1 MSIIKRLLAPSV
13 VCAAVAGAMVA
24 FAQDDLDNLLKDLES
39 DGKKSAEAAAPAAE
53 TPQPEEKKEETSVA
67 EPAPAAEPV
76 AVAEEKK
83 DETPVAETAP
93 AAEPVAEEKKEET
106 SVAEPAPAAEPVV
119 VAEEKKDEAPVAEPA
134 PAAEP
139 VAVAEEKKDE
149 APVAEPAPAVAETAT
164 SEKPA
169 EKGATDA
176 EVSNFLDNLA
186 SVPGGKPAATTDAPE
201 AVAAQPAVAD
211 APSAVVAQPVAPAT
225 PVAVVAQPVAP
236 ATPVAVVA
244 QPAAPADPNAA
255 LVSDLMAA
263 ESLRREALD
272 MQAARELTDARA
284 AMSER
289 DWETA
294 YKKYSLAFKHMND
307 RADSVGLRRECAEG
321 MAEARYQAARQAYR
335 ENDFEDARQ
344 LATDARS
351 LRHPRA
357 QALIEALDS
366 RTATEDFRD
375 ISEIAHRRNE
385 KDYRENRDSIRRRLR
400 RSAQYLAVSDLDKA
414 LEECELV
421 IRFDPYNREALDLR
435 KRIQRRRDVILDKER
450 NATRE
455 GMIADVNAAWRPVYA
470 VNSLELKGIDGGTTR
485 TALGDDKERTVEQMV
500 EKRMKE
506 MILPLVSFRPPATL
520 SDAVDQFKQMSRD
533 FDRPDIPIDQRGFNF
548 VLDLGKRLVSQGGE
562 VAETDSGNDF
572 ASSAKSDDAAAAGG
586 NLDGMPLIPAIALN
600 NVSLWD
606 ALRHV
611 CRITKFKFQ
620 IQEGPVIMVMPE
632 SMSTE
637 DLVTRTYDVTEN
649 FAERMSGA
657 AEDVKDMKGGFGSS
671 SKGGDE
677 AADDD
682 QESWKK
688 FFSLMGVKWAEGS
701 SIVYLKTIG
710 KLRVTNTKDQL
721 AVIEAALAGE
731 LGATPK
737 LIEIEARFVEVA
749 QEDLNS
755 LGFEWLL
762 NSDYSLGTNGKLG
775 KLLGIKGGKW
785 GSESGSI
792 TSDSSSSSSSSV
804 STSSGVS
811 SASEVSTVTSG
822 GTSSTVK
829 SASTV
834 SSDSSVTSSSGPN
847 SSQSQSSTY
856 SSSTLLGQHSGAGW
870 SRNSTGSRRNVGI
883 TGDSSTYQTGMRY
896 LSTQGNH
903 IFGEEASPNDQF
915 MRVNA
920 FLGNADLSMILHM
933 LSQRSDTDL
942 LSAPKVLTGPGKE
955 ATMKVVT
962 EYIYPT
968 EYDVQ
973 LTASGGGSS
982 GSGSSSSGGSSE
994 ILAVVEPENFTMREV
1009 GVILQVTPELSQGGQ
1024 LINLHLHP
1032 QVVSDPTWKNYGMKI
1047 PKSSNSQVNM
1057 FSSVSDIMNSLVANL
1072 TALGG
1077 MTSDET
1083 SYVRQ
1088 LLVDSSSTSIA
1099 AINSGEGTLTY
1110 YDAPMEQPFFKTRS
1124 IETDITIANGA
1135 TVVMGGLITEE
1146 RKSMEDKIP
1155 FLGDI
1160 PWIGRFFRSRSEWSN
1175 KRNLLIFVTARL
1187 VDPMGRHISMGVAD
1201 DTAQEMQVTAAPE
1214 G

>member
-1 MSIIKRLLAPSV
+1 MSIIKRILAPSV
-13 VCAAVAGAMVA
+13 VCAAVACAMVA

-39 DGKKSAEAAAPAAE
+39 DGKKPAAETAPAAPAATEQAPAAEAAPAATEPAAPAAEAAPAATEPAAPAVTETAPAAEPAAAPAAE
-53 TPQPEEKKEETSVA
+53 TKTEAVA
-67 EPAPAAEPV
+67 EQTAAPAPAPAAPV
-76 AVAEEKK
+76 AAE
-83 DETPVAETAP
+83 
-93 AAEPVAEEKKEET
+93 
-106 SVAEPAPAAEPVV
+106 
-119 VAEEKKDEAPVAEPA
+119 
-134 PAAEP
+134 
-139 VAVAEEKKDE
+139 
-149 APVAEPAPAVAETAT
+149 
-164 SEKPA
+164 
-169 EKGATDA
+169 
-176 EVSNFLDNLA
+176 
-186 SVPGGKPAATTDAPE
+186 
-201 AVAAQPAVAD
+201 
-211 APSAVVAQPVAPAT
+211 
-225 PVAVVAQPVAP
+225 
-236 ATPVAVVA
+236 
-244 QPAAPADPNAA
+244 PADPNAA

-272 MQAARELTDARA
+272 HQAAQELSDARA
-284 AMSER
+284 AMAVR
-289 DWETA
+289 DWDTA
-294 YKKYSLAFKHMND
+294 YRKYSLASKHMND
-307 RADSVGLRRECAEG
+307 RADWAELRRECAQG
-321 MAEARYQAARQAYR
+321 MAEARYQAGRQAYR
-335 ENDFEDARQ
+335 ENDFETARQ
-344 LATDARS
+344 LAMEARK

-357 QALIEALDS
+357 AALLEALDS
-366 RTATEDFRD
+366 SAVAVDTKDITD
-375 ISEIAHRRNE
+375 ISHRRNE
-385 KDYRENRDSIRRRLR
+385 KDYKADRDSIRRRLR
-400 RSAQYLAVSDLDKA
+400 RSAQYLAVADLDKA

-421 IRFDPYNREALDLR
+421 IRYDPYNREALDLR
-435 KRIQRRRDVILDKER
+435 QRIQRRRDVILDKER
-450 NATRE
+450 HATRE

-485 TALGDDKERTVEQMV
+485 AALGDDKERTMEQLV

-506 MILPLVSFRPPATL
+506 MILPSISFRPPATI
-520 SDAVDQFKQMSRD
+520 SDAVEYFKQASRD

-548 VLDLGKRLVSQGGE
+548 VLDLGKQLVAQGGE
-562 VAETDSGNDF
+562 AAESDSGNDF
-572 ASSAKSDDAAAAGG
+572 SASAKSDDAGAAGG
-586 NLDGMPLIPAIALN
+586 SPDGMPLIPAIAAN

-606 ALRHV
+606 ALKLV
-611 CRITKFKFQ
+611 CRVTKFKFQ
-620 IQEGPVIMVMPE
+620 IQEGPVVMVMPE
-632 SMSTE
+632 SMTTE

-657 AEDVKDMKGGFGSS
+657 AEDVQDMKGGFG
-671 SKGGDE
+671 GGSNKSNDE
-677 AADDD
+677 GGGDD
-682 QESWKK
+682 QEASWKK

-762 NSDYSLGTNGKLG
+762 NSDYTLGMNGKLG
-775 KLLGIKGGKW
+775 KLLGIKSGKW
-785 GSESGSI
+785 GSNA
-792 TSDSSSSSSSSV
+792 D
-804 STSSGVS
+804 TSSY
-811 SASEVSTVTSG
+811 SAGGSTTY
-822 GTSSTVK
+822 
-829 SASTV
+829 SATYNAGKVDTGSLVDQT
-834 SSDSSVTSSSGPN
+834 SVTGPN
-847 SSQSQSSTY
+847 SSWTRST
-856 SSSTLLGQHSGAGW
+856 TTDNGQHSGSNWA
-870 SRNSTGSRRNVGI
+870 RNTGLDGAAKRRGVGI
-883 TGDSSTYQTGMRY
+883 TGDSGTYQSGMRY
-896 LSTQGNH
+896 LSTDSNH
-903 IFGEEASPNDQF
+903 ITGEGYSTNDRF

-982 GSGSSSSGGSSE
+982 GSSSSGGGSSE

-1032 QVVSDPTWKNYGMKI
+1032 QVVSDPTWKNYGMRI

-1057 FSSVSDIMNSLVANL
+1057 FDSVSAIMNSLVANL

-1077 MTSDET
+1077 MSNEET
-1083 SYVRQ
+1083 ANVRN
-1088 LLVDSSSTSIA
+1088 LLTESSATSIA
-1099 AINSGEGTLTY
+1099 AINSGEGTLSY

-1160 PWIGRFFRSRSEWSN
+1160 PWIGRFFRSRSEWSS

-1187 VDPMGRHISMGVAD
+1187 VDPMGRQISMGMSEDTVAEE
-1201 DTAQEMQVTAAPE
+1201 AKVTAAPE

>member
-1 MSIIKRLLAPSV
+1 
-13 VCAAVAGAMVA
+13 
-24 FAQDDLDNLLKDLES
+24 
-39 DGKKSAEAAAPAAE
+39 
-53 TPQPEEKKEETSVA
+53 
-67 EPAPAAEPV
+67 
-76 AVAEEKK
+76 
-83 DETPVAETAP
+83 
-93 AAEPVAEEKKEET
+93 
-106 SVAEPAPAAEPVV
+106 
-119 VAEEKKDEAPVAEPA
+119 
-134 PAAEP
+134 
-139 VAVAEEKKDE
+139 
-149 APVAEPAPAVAETAT
+149 
-164 SEKPA
+164 
-169 EKGATDA
+169 
-176 EVSNFLDNLA
+176 
-186 SVPGGKPAATTDAPE
+186 
-201 AVAAQPAVAD
+201 
-211 APSAVVAQPVAPAT
+211 
-225 PVAVVAQPVAP
+225 
-236 ATPVAVVA
+236 
-244 QPAAPADPNAA
+244 
-255 LVSDLMAA
+255 MAA

-272 MQAARELTDARA
+272 HQAAQELSDARA
-284 AMSER
+284 AMSAR
-289 DWETA
+289 DWDTA
-294 YKKYSLAFKHMND
+294 YRKYSLASKHMND
-307 RADSVGLRRECAEG
+307 RADWAELRRECAQG
-321 MAEARYQAARQAYR
+321 MAEARYQAGRQAYR
-335 ENDFEDARQ
+335 ENDFETARQ
-344 LATDARS
+344 LAMEART

-357 QALIEALDS
+357 AALLEALDS
-366 RTATEDFRD
+366 SVVATDTKD
-375 ISEIAHRRNE
+375 ITDIFHRRNE
-385 KDYRENRDSIRRRLR
+385 KDYKADRDSIRRRLR
-400 RSAQYLAVSDLDKA
+400 RSAQYLAVADLDKA

-421 IRFDPYNREALDLR
+421 IRYDPYNREALDLR
-435 KRIQRRRDVILDKER
+435 QRIQRRRDVILDKER
-450 NATRE
+450 HATRE

-485 TALGDDKERTVEQMV
+485 AALGDDKERTMEQLV

-506 MILPLVSFRPPATL
+506 MILPSISFRPPATI
-520 SDAVDQFKQMSRD
+520 SDAVEYFKQASRD

-548 VLDLGKRLVSQGGE
+548 VLDLGKQLVAQGGE
-562 VAETDSGNDF
+562 TAEADSGNDF
-572 ASSAKSDDAAAAGG
+572 SASAKSDDAGAAGG
-586 NLDGMPLIPAIALN
+586 SPDGMPLIPAIAAN

-606 ALRHV
+606 ALKLV
-611 CRITKFKFQ
+611 CRVTKFKFQ
-620 IQEGPVIMVMPE
+620 IQEGPVVMVMPE
-632 SMSTE
+632 SMTTE

-657 AEDVKDMKGGFGSS
+657 AEDVQDMKGGFG
-671 SKGGDE
+671 GGSNKSNDE
-677 AADDD
+677 GSGDD
-682 QESWKK
+682 QEASWKK

-762 NSDYSLGTNGKLG
+762 NSDYSLGMNGKLG
-775 KLLGIKGGKW
+775 KLLGIRGGKW
-785 GSESGSI
+785 GTESGSD
-792 TSDSSSSSSSSV
+792 SYSRSSSSSAS
-804 STSSGVS
+804 STSSS
-811 SASEVSTVTSG
+811 SSTYDSISSTTRNSGKVDTGSLVDQDVSTYVGSQSTSA
-822 GTSSTVK
+822 T
-829 SASTV
+829 
-834 SSDSSVTSSSGPN
+834 GPN
-847 SSQSQSSTY
+847 SNWSRSSQYSST
-856 SSSTLLGQHSGAGW
+856 TLSGQHQGQNWA
-870 SRNSTGSRRNVGI
+870 RNHGGKRLVGI
-883 TGDSSTYQTGMRY
+883 TGDGGADYQSGMRY
-896 LSTQGNH
+896 LSTDSNH
-903 IFGEEASPNDQF
+903 ISGEGYSTNDRF

-982 GSGSSSSGGSSE
+982 GSSSSGGGSSE

-1032 QVVSDPTWKNYGMKI
+1032 QVVSDPTWKNYGMRI

-1057 FSSVSDIMNSLVANL
+1057 FDSVSSIMNSLVANL

-1077 MTSDET
+1077 MTSEET
-1083 SYVRQ
+1083 SNVRK
-1088 LLVDSSSTSIA
+1088 LLTDSSATSIA
-1099 AINSGEGTLTY
+1099 AINSGEGTLSY

-1187 VDPMGRHISMGVAD
+1187 VDPMGRQISMGMSEDTVAEE
-1201 DTAQEMQVTAAPE
+1201 AKVTAAPE

>member
-1 MSIIKRLLAPSV
+1 M
-13 VCAAVAGAMVA
+13 
-24 FAQDDLDNLLKDLES
+24 
-39 DGKKSAEAAAPAAE
+39 AEAAPA
-53 TPQPEEKKEETSVA
+53 VA
-67 EPAPAAEPV
+67 PAPA
-76 AVAEEKK
+76 
-83 DETPVAETAP
+83 
-93 AAEPVAEEKKEET
+93 
-106 SVAEPAPAAEPVV
+106 
-119 VAEEKKDEAPVAEPA
+119 
-134 PAAEP
+134 
-139 VAVAEEKKDE
+139 
-149 APVAEPAPAVAETAT
+149 PAPAV
-164 SEKPA
+164 P
-169 EKGATDA
+169 
-176 EVSNFLDNLA
+176 
-186 SVPGGKPAATTDAPE
+186 
-201 AVAAQPAVAD
+201 VAAE
-211 APSAVVAQPVAPAT
+211 
-225 PVAVVAQPVAP
+225 
-236 ATPVAVVA
+236 
-244 QPAAPADPNAA
+244 PADPNAA

-272 MQAARELTDARA
+272 HQAAQELSDARA
-284 AMSER
+284 AMAAR

-294 YKKYSLAFKHMND
+294 YRKYSLASKHMND
-307 RADSVGLRRECAEG
+307 RADWAELRRECAQG
-321 MAEARYQAARQAYR
+321 MAEARYQAGRQAYR
-335 ENDFEDARQ
+335 ENDFETARQ
-344 LATDARS
+344 LAMEARA

-357 QALIEALDS
+357 AALLEALDS
-366 RTATEDFRD
+366 SAVALDTKD
-375 ISEIAHRRNE
+375 ISPISHRRNE
-385 KDYRENRDSIRRRLR
+385 KDYKADRDSIRHRLR
-400 RSAQYLAVSDLDKA
+400 RSAQYLAVADLDKA

-421 IRFDPYNREALDLR
+421 IRYDPYNREALDLR
-435 KRIQRRRDVILDKER
+435 QRIQRRRDVILDKER
-450 NATRE
+450 HATRE

-485 TALGDDKERTVEQMV
+485 AALGDDKERTMEQLV

-506 MILPLVSFRPPATL
+506 MILPSISFRPPATI
-520 SDAVDQFKQMSRD
+520 SDAVEYFKQASRD

-548 VLDLGKRLVSQGGE
+548 VLDLGKQLVAQGGE
-562 VAETDSGNDF
+562 AAESDSGNDF
-572 ASSAKSDDAAAAGG
+572 SASAKSDDAGAAGG
-586 NLDGMPLIPAIALN
+586 SPDGMPLIPAIAAN

-606 ALRHV
+606 ALKLV
-611 CRITKFKFQ
+611 CRVTKFKFQ
-620 IQEGPVIMVMPE
+620 IQEGPVVMVMPE
-632 SMSTE
+632 SMTTE

-657 AEDVKDMKGGFGSS
+657 AEDVQDMKGGFGGAGNKS
-671 SKGGDE
+671 GDE
-677 AADDD
+677 GGGDD
-682 QESWKK
+682 QEASWKK

-762 NSDYSLGTNGKLG
+762 NSDYTLGMNGKLG
-775 KLLGIKGGKW
+775 KLLGIKPGKW
-785 GSESGSI
+785 GSTSEGSSYSI
-792 TSDSSSSSSSSV
+792 GGSTAYSATYNGNKLDTGSLVDQTTATGPDTSWSK
-804 STSSGVS
+804 STS
-811 SASEVSTVTSG
+811 T
-822 GTSSTVK
+822 
-829 SASTV
+829 
-834 SSDSSVTSSSGPN
+834 DN
-847 SSQSQSSTY
+847 
-856 SSSTLLGQHSGAGW
+856 GQHSGSTWARNRGW
-870 SRNSTGSRRNVGI
+870 DGEPKTRAVGI
-883 TGDSSTYQTGMRY
+883 TGDSGTYQSGMRY
-896 LSTQGNH
+896 LSTDGNH
-903 IFGEEASPNDQF
+903 IGTGQKTGEGYFTNDRF
-915 MRVNA
+915 MKVNA

-982 GSGSSSSGGSSE
+982 GSSSSSGGSSE

-1032 QVVSDPTWKNYGMKI
+1032 QVVSDPTWKNYGMRI

-1057 FSSVSDIMNSLVANL
+1057 FDSVSGIMNSLVANL
-1072 TALGG
+1072 TVLGG
-1077 MTSDET
+1077 MSTEET
-1083 SYVRQ
+1083 TYVRN
-1088 LLVDSSSTSIA
+1088 LLTDSSATSIA
-1099 AINSGEGTLTY
+1099 AINSGEGTLSY

-1160 PWIGRFFRSRSEWSN
+1160 PWIGRFFRSRSEWSS

-1187 VDPMGRHISMGVAD
+1187 VDPMGRQISMGMTEDTVAEE
-1201 DTAQEMQVTAAPE
+1201 AKVTAAPE

>member
-1 MSIIKRLLAPSV
+1 MIKVKRLMVPGV
-13 VCAAVAGAMVA
+13 VCAAMAGAMVA

-39 DGKKSAEAAAPAAE
+39 DGAKPAAAEAKKAPAPAAVVEAKEEAAPAE
-53 TPQPEEKKEETSVA
+53 QVEEKKSEPVAEAKAEEPKA
-67 EPAPAAEPV
+67 EPAPVAVAEKAEEAAPVAEEAKKEPAPV
-76 AVAEEKK
+76 AVAEES
-83 DETPVAETAP
+83 EAAP
-93 AAEPVAEEKKEET
+93 AKAE
-106 SVAEPAPAAEPVV
+106 
-119 VAEEKKDEAPVAEPA
+119 
-134 PAAEP
+134 
-139 VAVAEEKKDE
+139 AVA
-149 APVAEPAPAVAETAT
+149 A
-164 SEKPA
+164 KPA
-169 EKGATDA
+169 EKGASEA
-176 EVSNFLDNLA
+176 EVANFLDDLA
-186 SVPGGKPAATTDAPE
+186 RVPGEKKSGDSAAAVPAKG
-201 AVAAQPAVAD
+201 
-211 APSAVVAQPVAPAT
+211 AVVA
-225 PVAVVAQPVAP
+225 VAVKKP
-236 ATPVAVVA
+236 AE
-244 QPAAPADPNAA
+244 DPDAA
-255 LVSDLMAA
+255 LISDLMAT
-263 ESLRREALD
+263 ESLRREAMD
-272 MQAARELTDARA
+272 DQARREVMAARE
-284 AMSER
+284 AMDDR

-294 YKKYSLAFKHMND
+294 YRKYSLAFKHLND
-307 RADSVGLRRECAEG
+307 RADTVEFRKECAQG
-321 MAEARYQAARQAYR
+321 MAEARYQAGRQAYR
-335 ENDFEDARQ
+335 EGEMDHARQ
-344 LATDARS
+344 LAMEART

-357 QALIEALDS
+357 QALIEAIEGDTIS
-366 RTATEDFRD
+366 VEEKDV
-375 ISEIAHRRNE
+375 SEIAHRRNE
-385 KDYRENRDSIRRRLR
+385 KDYKENRNSIRRRLR
-400 RSAQYLAVSDLDKA
+400 RSAQYLAVADLDKA

-421 IRFDPYNREALDLR
+421 IRFDPYNSEALELR
-435 KRIQRRRDVILDKER
+435 KRIQRRREVILDKER

-485 TALGDDKERTVEQMV
+485 TNLGDDKERTMEQLV

-506 MILPLVSFRPPATL
+506 MILPSISFRPPATIA
-520 SDAVDQFKQMSRD
+520 DAVEYFKQASRD

-548 VLDLGKRLVSQGGE
+548 VLDLGKQLVAQGGGE
-562 VAETDSGNDF
+562 AASSDSGNDF
-572 ASSAKSDDAAAAGG
+572 AASAESSDSAQSGSP
-586 NLDGMPLIPAIALN
+586 DGMPLIPAIAAN

-606 ALRHV
+606 ALKLV
-611 CRITKFKFQ
+611 CRVTKFKFQ
-620 IQEGPVIMVMPE
+620 IQEGPVVMVMPE
-632 SMSTE
+632 SMTTE

-657 AEDVKDMKGGFGSS
+657 AEDVQDMKGGFGGAA
-671 SKGGDE
+671 KGGDE
-677 AADDD
+677 AAGND
-682 QESWKK
+682 QEASWKK

-762 NSDYSLGTNGKLG
+762 NSDYSLGMNGKLG
-775 KLLGIKGGKW
+775 KLLGIKGGKF
-785 GSESGSI
+785 GENSVTRTYTKPGN
-792 TSDSSSSSSSSV
+792 SDLEPTEDIV
-804 STSSGVS
+804 YKTTTYDYSSG
-811 SASEVSTVTSG
+811 AKWARNKG
-822 GTSSTVK
+822 GK
-829 SASTV
+829 
-834 SSDSSVTSSSGPN
+834 
-847 SSQSQSSTY
+847 
-856 SSSTLLGQHSGAGW
+856 
-870 SRNSTGSRRNVGI
+870 RNIGI
-883 TGDSSTYQTGMRY
+883 TGDPSTYQSGMRY
-896 LSTQGNH
+896 LSTDGNH
-903 IFGEEASPNDQF
+903 ISGEGYSTNDRF

-942 LSAPKVLTGPGKE
+942 LSAPKVLTAPGKE

-982 GSGSSSSGGSSE
+982 GSSSGGGSSE

-1024 LINLHLHP
+1024 LINLQLHP
-1032 QVVSDPTWKNYGMKI
+1032 QVVSEPTWKNYGMRI
-1047 PKSSNSQVNM
+1047 PKSSNSQYDT
-1057 FSSVSDIMNSLVANL
+1057 FGSVSSIMSTLV
-1072 TALGG
+1072 TSITTLGG
-1077 MTSDET
+1077 TLSNEEVE
-1083 SYVRQ
+1083 SIRGQ
-1088 LLVDSSSTSIA
+1088 LIDSSMTSIA
-1099 AINSGEGTLTY
+1099 AINSGETALSY

-1124 IETDITIANGA
+1124 IETAITIANGA

-1187 VDPMGRHISMGVAD
+1187 VDPMGRQISMGVAD
-1201 DTAQEMQVTAAPE
+1201 DSSAADAKVTAAPE

>member
-1 MSIIKRLLAPSV
+1 MIKVKRLMVPGV
-13 VCAAVAGAMVA
+13 VCAAMAGAMVA
-24 FAQDDLDNLLKDLES
+24 FAQDDLDSLLKGLES
-39 DGKKSAEAAAPAAE
+39 DGAKPAAAEAKKEPAPVAVVEAKEEAAPVE
-53 TPQPEEKKEETSVA
+53 QVEEKKAEPVAEAKAEEPKA
-67 EPAPAAEPV
+67 EPAPV
-76 AVAEEKK
+76 AVAEK
-83 DETPVAETAP
+83 AEE
-93 AAEPVAEEKKEET
+93 AAPVAEEAKK
-106 SVAEPAPAAEPVV
+106 EPAPVAAAE
-119 VAEEKKDEAPVAEPA
+119 ESEAA
-134 PAAEP
+134 PAKAE
-139 VAVAEEKKDE
+139 AVA
-149 APVAEPAPAVAETAT
+149 A
-164 SEKPA
+164 KPA
-169 EKGATDA
+169 EKGASEA
-176 EVSNFLDNLA
+176 EVANFLDDLA
-186 SVPGGKPAATTDAPE
+186 RVPGEKKSGDSAAAAPAKG
-201 AVAAQPAVAD
+201 
-211 APSAVVAQPVAPAT
+211 AVVA
-225 PVAVVAQPVAP
+225 VAVKKP
-236 ATPVAVVA
+236 AE
-244 QPAAPADPNAA
+244 DPDAA
-255 LVSDLMAA
+255 LISDLMAT
-263 ESLRREALD
+263 ESLRREAMD
-272 MQAARELTDARA
+272 DQARREVMAARE
-284 AMSER
+284 AMDDR

-294 YKKYSLAFKHMND
+294 YRKYSLAFKHLND
-307 RADSVGLRRECAEG
+307 RADTVEFRKECAQG
-321 MAEARYQAARQAYR
+321 MAEARYQAGRQAYR
-335 ENDFEDARQ
+335 EGEMDHARQ
-344 LATDARS
+344 LAMEART

-357 QALIEALDS
+357 QALIEAIEGDTIS
-366 RTATEDFRD
+366 VEEKDV
-375 ISEIAHRRNE
+375 SEIAHRRNE
-385 KDYRENRDSIRRRLR
+385 KDYKENRNSIRRRLR

-421 IRFDPYNREALDLR
+421 IRFDPYNSEALELR
-435 KRIQRRRDVILDKER
+435 KRIQRRREVILDKER

-485 TALGDDKERTVEQMV
+485 TSLGDDKERTMEQLV

-506 MILPLVSFRPPATL
+506 MILPSISFRPPATIA
-520 SDAVDQFKQMSRD
+520 DAVEYFKQASRD

-548 VLDLGKRLVSQGGE
+548 VLDLGKQLVAQGGGE
-562 VAETDSGNDF
+562 AASSDSGNDF
-572 ASSAKSDDAAAAGG
+572 AASAESSDSAQSGSP
-586 NLDGMPLIPAIALN
+586 DGMPLIPAIAAN

-606 ALRHV
+606 ALKLV
-611 CRITKFKFQ
+611 CRVTKFKFQ
-620 IQEGPVIMVMPE
+620 IQEGPVVMVMPE
-632 SMSTE
+632 SMTTE

-657 AEDVKDMKGGFGSS
+657 AEDVQDMKGGFGGAA
-671 SKGGDE
+671 KGGDE
-677 AADDD
+677 AAGDD
-682 QESWKK
+682 QEASWKK

-762 NSDYSLGTNGKLG
+762 NSDYTLGMNGKLG

-785 GSESGSI
+785 GQNSATTTVVKPSDPNLP
-792 TSDSSSSSSSSV
+792 TS
-804 STSSGVS
+804 T
-811 SASEVSTVTSG
+811 TVTE
-822 GTSSTVK
+822 TST
-829 SASTV
+829 TE
-834 SSDSSVTSSSGPN
+834 
-847 SSQSQSSTY
+847 Y
-856 SSSTLLGQHSGAGW
+856 GQHSGSNWA
-870 SRNSTGSRRNVGI
+870 RNHGGKRNIGI
-883 TGDSSTYQTGMRY
+883 TGDPSTYQSGMRY
-896 LSTQGNH
+896 LSTDGNH
-903 IFGEEASPNDQF
+903 ISGQGYSTNDQF

-942 LSAPKVLTGPGKE
+942 LSAPKVLTAPGKE

-982 GSGSSSSGGSSE
+982 GSSSGGGSSE

-1024 LINLHLHP
+1024 LINLQLHP
-1032 QVVSDPTWKNYGMKI
+1032 QVVSEPTWKNYGMRI
-1047 PKSSNSQVNM
+1047 PKSSNSQYDT
-1057 FSSVSDIMNSLVANL
+1057 FGSVSAIMTSLI
-1072 TALGG
+1072 TSITTLGG
-1077 MTSDET
+1077 TLSEEERT
-1083 SYVRQ
+1083 NIRQ
-1088 LLVDSSSTSIA
+1088 QLIDGSMTSIA
-1099 AINSGEGTLTY
+1099 AINSGDTALSY

-1124 IETDITIANGA
+1124 IETAITIANGA

-1146 RKSMEDKIP
+1146 RRSMEDKIP

-1187 VDPMGRHISMGVAD
+1187 VDPMGRQISMGVAD
-1201 DTAQEMQVTAAPE
+1201 DSSAADAKVTAAPE

>member
-1 MSIIKRLLAPSV
+1 M
-13 VCAAVAGAMVA
+13 
-24 FAQDDLDNLLKDLES
+24 
-39 DGKKSAEAAAPAAE
+39 
-53 TPQPEEKKEETSVA
+53 
-67 EPAPAAEPV
+67 
-76 AVAEEKK
+76 
-83 DETPVAETAP
+83 
-93 AAEPVAEEKKEET
+93 
-106 SVAEPAPAAEPVV
+106 
-119 VAEEKKDEAPVAEPA
+119 
-134 PAAEP
+134 
-139 VAVAEEKKDE
+139 
-149 APVAEPAPAVAETAT
+149 
-164 SEKPA
+164 
-169 EKGATDA
+169 
-176 EVSNFLDNLA
+176 
-186 SVPGGKPAATTDAPE
+186 
-201 AVAAQPAVAD
+201 
-211 APSAVVAQPVAPAT
+211 
-225 PVAVVAQPVAP
+225 
-236 ATPVAVVA
+236 
-244 QPAAPADPNAA
+244 PADPDAA

-272 MQAARELTDARA
+272 FQAARELADARSAMA
-284 AMSER
+284 AR
-289 DWETA
+289 DWDTA
-294 YKKYSLAFKHMND
+294 YRKYSLAFKHMND
-307 RADSVGLRRECAEG
+307 RADSVELRRECAQG
-321 MAEARYQAARQAYR
+321 MAEARYQAGRQAYR
-335 ENDFEDARQ
+335 ENDFETARQ
-344 LATDARS
+344 LALEARN

-357 QALIEALDS
+357 TALLEALDS
-366 RTATEDFRD
+366 SAVAIDTKD
-375 ISEIAHRRNE
+375 ISDISHRRNE
-385 KDYRENRDSIRRRLR
+385 KDYKTDRDSIRRRLR
-400 RSAQYLAVSDLDKA
+400 RSAQYLAVADLDKA

-421 IRFDPYNREALDLR
+421 IRYDPYNREALDLR
-435 KRIQRRRDVILDKER
+435 QRIQRRRDVILDKER
-450 NATRE
+450 HATRE

-485 TALGDDKERTVEQMV
+485 AALGDDKERTMEQVV

-562 VAETDSGNDF
+562 AAEADTGNDF
-572 ASSAKSDDAAAAGG
+572 SASAKSDDAAAGG
-586 NLDGMPLIPAIALN
+586 NLEGMPLIPAIALN

-632 SMSTE
+632 SMTTE

-657 AEDVKDMKGGFGSS
+657 AEDVQDMKGGFGGG
-671 SKGGDE
+671 SKSNDEGGG
-677 AADDD
+677 DD
-682 QESWKK
+682 QEASWKK

-762 NSDYSLGTNGKLG
+762 NSDYTLGMNGKLG
-775 KLLGIKGGKW
+775 KLLGIKSGKW

-792 TSDSSSSSSSSV
+792 SRTYTGSSGSALEQSATSGDAMSRQSQSATETVSSGSQSSTLSSGSTVANSSSFSDSSLKT
-804 STSSGVS
+804 ST
-811 SASEVSTVTSG
+811 T
-822 GTSSTVK
+822 
-829 SASTV
+829 
-834 SSDSSVTSSSGPN
+834 GPN
-847 SSQSQSSTY
+847 SSSSMSSTY
-856 SSSTLLGQHSGAGW
+856 NSSTLLGQHSGANW
-870 SRNSTGSRRNVGI
+870 SRNATGSRRTIGFS
-883 TGDSSTYQTGMRY
+883 GDGGTTYQSGMRY
-896 LSTQGNH
+896 LSTDSNH
-903 IFGEEASPNDQF
+903 ISGEGYSKNDQF

-982 GSGSSSSGGSSE
+982 GSSSSGGGSSE

-1032 QVVSDPTWKNYGMKI
+1032 QVVSDPSWKNYGMRI

-1057 FSSVSDIMNSLVANL
+1057 FDSVSSIMNSLVVNL

-1077 MTSDET
+1077 MSPEET
-1083 SYVRQ
+1083 SNVRN
-1088 LLVDSSSTSIA
+1088 LLTESSATSIA
-1099 AINSGEGTLTY
+1099 AINSGEGTLSY

-1160 PWIGRFFRSRSEWSN
+1160 PWVGRFFRSRSEWSN

-1187 VDPMGRHISMGVAD
+1187 VDPMGRQISMGMSEDTVAEE
-1201 DTAQEMQVTAAPE
+1201 AKVTAAPE
-1214 G
+1214 

>member
-1 MSIIKRLLAPSV
+1 MITVKRLVVPGM
-13 VCAAVAGAMVA
+13 VCAAMAGAMVA

-39 DGKKSAEAAAPAAE
+39 DGAKPAAVE
-53 TPQPEEKKEETSVA
+53 AKKEPAKET
-67 EPAPAAEPV
+67 AP
-76 AVAEEKK
+76 AVAEEAVEKK
-83 DETPVAETAP
+83 DEAPAVEEKKVEDTVAETAP
-93 AAEPVAEEKKEET
+93 APAAEEKKSEED
-106 SVAEPAPAAEPVV
+106 VAEATPAVEAK
-119 VAEEKKDEAPVAEPA
+119 AEEPKAEAATEAVAAKDEATERKSDEAEA
-134 PAAEP
+134 
-139 VAVAEEKKDE
+139 AVA
-149 APVAEPAPAVAETAT
+149 A
-164 SEKPA
+164 KPA
-169 EKGATDA
+169 EKGASEA
-176 EVSNFLDNLA
+176 EVASFLDDLA
-186 SVPGGKPAATTDAPE
+186 RVPGEGKKAAPAEPAAVAESAAPAPAKKATVTV
-201 AVAAQPAVAD
+201 AVAAK
-211 APSAVVAQPVAPAT
+211 
-225 PVAVVAQPVAP
+225 
-236 ATPVAVVA
+236 
-244 QPAAPADPNAA
+244 PADPDAE
-255 LVSDLMAA
+255 LISDLMAT
-263 ESLRREALD
+263 ESLRREAMD
-272 MQAARELTDARA
+272 EQAKREVMAARE
-284 AMSER
+284 AMSDR

-294 YKKYSLAFKHMND
+294 YRKYSLAFKHLND
-307 RADSVGLRRECAEG
+307 RADSLEFRRECAQG
-321 MAEARYQAARQAYR
+321 MAEARYQAGRQAYR
-335 ENDFEDARQ
+335 AGEMEAARQ
-344 LATDARS
+344 MATEART

-357 QALIEALDS
+357 QSLLEAIEGDTIS
-366 RTATEDFRD
+366 VEEKDV
-375 ISEIAHRRNE
+375 SEIAHRRNDR
-385 KDYRENRDSIRRRLR
+385 DYKENRNSIRRRLR

-421 IRFDPYNREALDLR
+421 IRFDPYNSEALELR
-435 KRIQRRRDVILDKER
+435 RRIQRRRDVILDKER

-485 TALGDDKERTVEQMV
+485 TSLGDDKERTMEQLV

-506 MILPLVSFRPPATL
+506 MILPSISFRPPATIA
-520 SDAVDQFKQMSRD
+520 DAVEYFKQASRD

-548 VLDLGKRLVSQGGE
+548 VLDLGKQLVAQGGGE
-562 VAETDSGNDF
+562 AASSDTGNDF
-572 ASSAKSDDAAAAGG
+572 AASAESSDNAASGSP
-586 NLDGMPLIPAIALN
+586 DGMPLIPAIAAN

-606 ALRHV
+606 ALKLV
-611 CRITKFKFQ
+611 CRVTKFKFQ
-620 IQEGPVIMVMPE
+620 IQEGPVVMVMPE
-632 SMSTE
+632 SMTTE

-657 AEDVKDMKGGFGSS
+657 AEDVQDMKGGFGGGS

-677 AADDD
+677 SAADD
-682 QESWKK
+682 QEASWKK

-762 NSDYSLGTNGKLG
+762 NSDYTLGMNGKLG

-785 GSESGSI
+785 GQNSTTTTTI
-792 TSDSSSSSSSSV
+792 THSDPNLP
-804 STSSGVS
+804 STTTTTTT
-811 SASEVSTVTSG
+811 STTEY
-822 GTSSTVK
+822 
-829 SASTV
+829 
-834 SSDSSVTSSSGPN
+834 N
-847 SSQSQSSTY
+847 
-856 SSSTLLGQHSGAGW
+856 QHSGSNWA
-870 SRNSTGSRRNVGI
+870 RNNGGKRNIGI
-883 TGDSSTYQTGMRY
+883 TGDPTTYQSGMRY
-896 LSTQGNH
+896 LSTDGNH
-903 IFGEEASPNDQF
+903 ISGQGYSTNDQF

-982 GSGSSSSGGSSE
+982 GSSSGGGSSE
-994 ILAVVEPENFTMREV
+994 ILAVVEPQNFTMREV

-1032 QVVSDPTWKNYGMKI
+1032 QVVSDPTWKNYGMRI
-1047 PKSSNSQVNM
+1047 PKSSNSQYDT
-1057 FSSVSDIMNSLVANL
+1057 FGSVGSIMTSLI
-1072 TALGG
+1072 TSITTLGG
-1077 MTSDET
+1077 TLTEEEKTSLRTRLTDSAMTSI
-1083 SYVRQ
+1083 
-1088 LLVDSSSTSIA
+1088 DS
-1099 AINSGEGTLTY
+1099 INSGETALSY

-1160 PWIGRFFRSRSEWSN
+1160 PWVGRFFRSRSEWSN

-1187 VDPMGRHISMGVAD
+1187 VDPMGRQISMGVAD
-1201 DTAQEMQVTAAPE
+1201 DTSAAEEAKVTAAPE

>member
-1 MSIIKRLLAPSV
+1 MT
-13 VCAAVAGAMVA
+13 
-24 FAQDDLDNLLKDLES
+24 
-39 DGKKSAEAAAPAAE
+39 AEA
-53 TPQPEEKKEETSVA
+53 
-67 EPAPAAEPV
+67 
-76 AVAEEKK
+76 
-83 DETPVAETAP
+83 
-93 AAEPVAEEKKEET
+93 
-106 SVAEPAPAAEPVV
+106 
-119 VAEEKKDEAPVAEPA
+119 
-134 PAAEP
+134 
-139 VAVAEEKKDE
+139 
-149 APVAEPAPAVAETAT
+149 
-164 SEKPA
+164 
-169 EKGATDA
+169 
-176 EVSNFLDNLA
+176 
-186 SVPGGKPAATTDAPE
+186 
-201 AVAAQPAVAD
+201 
-211 APSAVVAQPVAPAT
+211 
-225 PVAVVAQPVAP
+225 
-236 ATPVAVVA
+236 
-244 QPAAPADPNAA
+244 
-255 LVSDLMAA
+255 
-263 ESLRREALD
+263 LRREAMD
-272 MQAARELTDARA
+272 AQAARELTDARE
-284 AMSER
+284 AMGGR
-289 DWETA
+289 DWDAA
-294 YKKYSLAFKHMND
+294 YRKYSLAFKHLND
-307 RADSVGLRRECAEG
+307 RADSVELRRECAQG
-321 MAEARYQAARQAYR
+321 MAEARYQAGRQAFR
-335 ENDFEDARQ
+335 EGDLERARQ
-344 LATDARS
+344 LATEARS

-357 QALIEALDS
+357 QSLIETLDGEVS
-366 RTATEDFRD
+366 AADEKD
-375 ISEIAHRRNE
+375 ITEIAHRRNE
-385 KDYRENRDSIRRRLR
+385 KDYKSERDSIRRRLR

-435 KRIQRRRDVILDKER
+435 QRIQRRRDVILDKER
-450 NATRE
+450 HATRE

-485 TALGDDKERTVEQMV
+485 TALGNDAERTMEQLV

-506 MILPLVSFRPPATL
+506 MILPSISFRPPATIA
-520 SDAVDQFKQMSRD
+520 DAVEYFKQASRD

-548 VLDLGKRLVSQGGE
+548 VLDLGKQLVSKGSDAG
-562 VAETDSGNDF
+562 AGDSGNDF
-572 ASSAKSDDAAAAGG
+572 AASAQSDDAAAGG
-586 NLDGMPLIPAIALN
+586 SPDGMPLIPAIAAN

-606 ALRHV
+606 ALKLV
-611 CRITKFKFQ
+611 CRVTKFKFQ
-620 IQEGPVIMVMPE
+620 IQEGPVVMVMPE
-632 SMSTE
+632 SMTTE

-657 AEDVKDMKGGFGSS
+657 AEDVQDMKGGFG
-671 SKGGDE
+671 GGNKSNDDN
-677 AADDD
+677 AGDD
-682 QESWKK
+682 QEASWKK

-762 NSDYSLGTNGKLG
+762 NSDYSLGMNGKLG

-785 GSESGSI
+785 GSNAETLSYSEMNSRAYSATANSGKIDSGSLVDQRI
-792 TSDSSSSSSSSV
+792 TTGPDTSWTR
-804 STSSGVS
+804 ST
-811 SASEVSTVTSG
+811 TT
-822 GTSSTVK
+822 
-829 SASTV
+829 
-834 SSDSSVTSSSGPN
+834 D
-847 SSQSQSSTY
+847 
-856 SSSTLLGQHSGAGW
+856 LGQHSGSTWARNRGLDGL
-870 SRNSTGSRRNVGI
+870 SRKRNIGI
-883 TGDSSTYQTGMRY
+883 TGDPSTYQSGMRY
-896 LSTQGNH
+896 LSTDSNH
-903 IFGEEASPNDQF
+903 ISGEGYSTNDQF

-973 LTASGGGSS
+973 LTASGGGG
-982 GSGSSSSGGSSE
+982 GSSSSSGGSSE

-1024 LINLHLHP
+1024 LINLHLQP
-1032 QVVSDPTWKNYGMKI
+1032 RVVSEPTWKNYGMRI
-1047 PKSSNSQVNM
+1047 PKSSNSQFNA
-1057 FSSVSDIMNSLVANL
+1057 FDSVSTIMNSLVANII
-1072 TALGG
+1072 TLGG
-1077 MTSDET
+1077 TLSDQEIAEYR
-1083 SYVRQ
+1083 S
-1088 LLVDSSSTSIA
+1088 LLKGSATTSIN
-1099 AINSGEGTLTY
+1099 AINSGENTLSY

-1160 PWIGRFFRSRSEWSN
+1160 PWLGRFFRSRSEWSN

-1187 VDPMGRHISMGVAD
+1187 VDPMGRQISMGVAD
-1201 DTAQEMQVTAAPE
+1201 DTPAEEAKVTAAPE